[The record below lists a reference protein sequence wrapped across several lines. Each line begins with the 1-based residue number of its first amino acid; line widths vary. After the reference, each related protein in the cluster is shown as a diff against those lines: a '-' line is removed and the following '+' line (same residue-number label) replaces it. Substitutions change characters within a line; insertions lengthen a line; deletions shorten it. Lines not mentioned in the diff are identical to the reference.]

1 MLSSFVRESSAYN
14 LQSKSSAAVLES
26 MDKAEQRRKSI
37 LEQRQ
42 AYSQRERELTAF
54 TSASKN
60 FLLAEAMYD
69 LFKKSIPSTVN
80 ESLTNLGRSVIDS
93 FVNEEGASNLFAH
106 CENTIYLN
114 QLTSL
119 VEATHKKVIKDCDG
133 KNGPFKI
140 TNSDMKDFHDGLNKL
155 DTEGITKEISKRVA
169 SAEEEFIKANLK
181 DKENMEKLAQKTQEK
196 LAKVQAKDVETESAI
211 KNNMKALYKEQ
222 IENVERRQKGILES
236 MVVRLSK
243 SVVTE
248 DASREQFTK
257 EDGKLNM
264 QGIIETAEIMYTVLE
279 MVNTIQIK
287 KITPNYIKETLMSIK

>member
-140 TNSDMKDFHDGLNKL
+140 TNSDMKVFHDGLNKL

-236 MVVRLSK
+236 MIVRLSK

>member
-140 TNSDMKDFHDGLNKL
+140 ANSDMKVFHDGLDKL

-181 DKENMEKLAQKTQEK
+181 DKENMEELAQKTQEK

-236 MVVRLSK
+236 MVVRCCLHSFI
-243 SVVTE
+243 S
-248 DASREQFTK
+248 F
-257 EDGKLNM
+257 
-264 QGIIETAEIMYTVLE
+264 
-279 MVNTIQIK
+279 
-287 KITPNYIKETLMSIK
+287 

>member
-140 TNSDMKDFHDGLNKL
+140 TNSDMKVFHDGLNKL

-181 DKENMEKLAQKTQEK
+181 DKENMEELAQKTQEK
-196 LAKVQAKDVETESAI
+196 LSKVQAKDVETESAI

>member
-140 TNSDMKDFHDGLNKL
+140 TNSDMKVFHDGLDKL

-222 IENVERRQKGILES
+222 IENVERRQKSILES

-279 MVNTIQIK
+279 MANTIQIK

>member
-26 MDKAEQRRKSI
+26 MDKAEQRKKSI

-140 TNSDMKDFHDGLNKL
+140 ANSDMKVFHDGLDKL
-155 DTEGITKEISKRVA
+155 DTEGITREISKRVA

-181 DKENMEKLAQKTQEK
+181 DKENMEELAQKTQEK

-211 KNNMKALYKEQ
+211 KNNVKALYKEQ

-243 SVVTE
+243 SVITE

>member
-37 LEQRQ
+37 LEQQQ

-106 CENTIYLN
+106 CENTCYLN
-114 QLTSL
+114 ELETL

-140 TNSDMKDFHDGLNKL
+140 ANSDMKVFHDGLDKL

-181 DKENMEKLAQKTQEK
+181 DKENMEDLAQKTQEN

-211 KNNMKALYKEQ
+211 KNNVKALYKEQ
-222 IENVERRQKGILES
+222 IENIERRQKSILES
-236 MVVRLSK
+236 MVVRLSR
-243 SVVTE
+243 SIVTE
-248 DASREQFTK
+248 DASREQFTN
-257 EDGKLNM
+257 EEGKLNM

-287 KITPNYIKETLMSIK
+287 KMTPSYIKETLMSIK